1 MAYLHSID
9 IQQLLTLK
17 AISEEGSFGGA
28 ADVLRFSQSG
38 VSQQAAALEKA
49 VGHQLF
55 SRPKGP
61 KPASLTEAGQILL
74 KHAELIIA
82 RLEQAGQE
90 LDDLA
95 RGTRGRVMCGTF
107 QSISVELLP
116 SVVGQLLLNSPG
128 VEVELIESTS
138 NARLI
143 ELLVTGKIDVSFLI
157 GPVDDP
163 RLHIIE
169 LGQDPMVLLAPRHD
183 EVLMGPDPDTPR
195 IAVPIHELHE
205 QPFIAQ
211 QEDSDHVP
219 VEMTLLAAG
228 VKPRYVFRTNDNG
241 ALQAMVATG
250 AGYAIMPKLTVD
262 ETDTDIRIF
271 ALDPPLP
278 KRVIVLAL
286 RTSGS
291 QIPALQTFIDLSIRA
306 SRERLDPIPEQSKEL
321 AP

>member
-1 MAYLHSID
+1 MAYLHDLD
-9 IQQLLTLK
+9 IQQLLTLA

-28 ADVLRFSQSG
+28 ADVLGFSQSG

-55 SRPKGP
+55 NRPKGP

-74 KHAELIIA
+74 KHAELVIA

-95 RGTRGRVMCGTF
+95 AGTRGRVMCGTF

-138 NARLI
+138 NTKLI
-143 ELLVTGKIDVSFLI
+143 ELLVTGKIDVSFLV
-157 GPVDDP
+157 GPIDDP
-163 RLHIIE
+163 RLQIIE

-183 EVLMGPDPDTPR
+183 EVLMGPDPDMPR
-195 IAVPIHELHE
+195 AAVPIRELHG
-205 QPFIAQ
+205 QPFIAPT
-211 QEDSDHVP
+211 EDSDHVH
-219 VEMTLLAAG
+219 VERSLLNAG

-241 ALQAMVATG
+241 ALQAMVRTG
-250 AGYAIMPKLTVD
+250 AGYSIMPKLTVD
-262 ETDTDIRIF
+262 ETDRDIRIMEI
-271 ALDPPLP
+271 DPPLP
-278 KRVIVLAL
+278 KRTILLAL
-286 RTSGS
+286 RKSGAR
-291 QIPALQTFIDLSIRA
+291 IPALQTFIDLSIRA
-306 SRERLDPIPEQSKEL
+306 SQKRLDAMPETPKEL
-321 AP
+321 AS

>member
-1 MAYLHSID
+1 MAYLHDLD
-9 IQQLLTLK
+9 IQQLLTLA

-28 ADVLRFSQSG
+28 ADVLGFSQSG
-38 VSQQAAALEKA
+38 VSQQASALEKA

-55 SRPKGP
+55 NRPKGP
-61 KPASLTEAGQILL
+61 KPATLTEAGRILL
-74 KHAELIIA
+74 THAELVIA

-95 RGTRGRVMCGTF
+95 AGARGRVMCGTF

-116 SVVGQLLLNSPG
+116 TVVGQLLLNSPG

-138 NARLI
+138 NAKLI
-143 ELLVTGKIDVSFLI
+143 ELLVTGKVDVSFLV

-163 RLHIIE
+163 RLEIIE

-195 IAVPIHELHE
+195 SAVPIHELHE
-205 QPFIAQ
+205 QPFISQ
-211 QEDSDHVP
+211 TEDSDHVP
-219 VEMTLLAAG
+219 VETSLLALG

-241 ALQAMVATG
+241 ALQAMVRTG

-262 ETDTDIRIF
+262 ETDPDIRIV
-271 ALDPPLP
+271 ALDPPMP
-278 KRVIVLAL
+278 KRTIVLAL
-286 RTSGS
+286 RKSALR
-291 QIPALQTFIDLSIRA
+291 IPALQTFMDLSVRA
-306 SRERLDPIPEQSKEL
+306 SRERLDAMPEQSKEL
-321 AP
+321 AS

>member
-1 MAYLHSID
+1 MAYLHDID

-55 SRPKGP
+55 NRPKGP
-61 KPASLTEAGQILL
+61 KPASLTEAGRILL
-74 KHAELIIA
+74 KHAERVIA

-95 RGTRGRVMCGTF
+95 AGTRGRVMCGTF

-116 SVVGQLLLNSPG
+116 TVVGQLLLNAPG

-138 NARLI
+138 NAQLI
-143 ELLVTGKIDVSFLI
+143 ELLVTGKIDVSFLV
-157 GPVDDP
+157 GPIDDP

-219 VEMTLLAAG
+219 VETTLLAAG

-241 ALQAMVATG
+241 ALQAMVRTG
-250 AGYAIMPKLTVD
+250 AGYAIMPKLTID
-262 ETDTDIRIF
+262 ETDADIRVM
-271 ALDPPLP
+271 ALDPPMP
-278 KRVIVLAL
+278 KRTIVLAL
-286 RTSGS
+286 RKSGS
-291 QIPALQTFIDLSIRA
+291 HIPALQTFIDLSISA
-306 SRERLDPIPEQSKEL
+306 GSERLDAMPMKSKDSTS
-321 AP
+321 

>member
-1 MAYLHSID
+1 MAYLHDLD
-9 IQQLLTLK
+9 IQQLLTLR

-28 ADVLRFSQSG
+28 ADVLRFSQSA

-55 SRPKGP
+55 NRPKGP
-61 KPASLTEAGQILL
+61 KPASLTEAGRILL
-74 KHAELIIA
+74 EHAEFVIA

-95 RGTRGRVMCGTF
+95 AGTTGRVTCGTF

-138 NARLI
+138 NALLI
-143 ELLVTGKIDVSFLI
+143 ELLVMGKIDVSFLV
-157 GPVDDP
+157 GHVDDP
-163 RLHIIE
+163 RLEIIE
-169 LGQDPMVLLAPRHD
+169 LGQDPMVLIASRHD
-183 EVLMGPDPDTPR
+183 EVLMGPDPDEVR
-195 IAVPIHELHE
+195 AAVPIHELHE

-211 QEDSDHVP
+211 QEDSGHVP
-219 VEMTLLAAG
+219 VETSLLAAG

-241 ALQAMVATG
+241 ALQAMVRTG
-250 AGYAIMPKLTVD
+250 AGYSIMPKLTVD
-262 ETDTDIRIF
+262 ETDPDIRVM

-278 KRVIVLAL
+278 KRTIVLAL
-286 RTSGS
+286 RKFGPR
-291 QIPALQTFIDLSIRA
+291 IPALQTFIDLSIA
-306 SRERLDPIPEQSKEL
+306 AGRERLDSMPKQI
-321 AP
+321 

>member
-1 MAYLHSID
+1 MAYLHDLD
-9 IQQLLTLK
+9 IQQLLTLA

-28 ADVLRFSQSG
+28 ADVLGFSQSG

-55 SRPKGP
+55 NRPKGP

-74 KHAELIIA
+74 KHAELVIA

-95 RGTRGRVMCGTF
+95 AGTRGRVMCGTF

-138 NARLI
+138 NTKLI
-143 ELLVTGKIDVSFLI
+143 ELLVTGKIDVSFLV
-157 GPVDDP
+157 GPIDDP
-163 RLHIIE
+163 QLEIIE

-183 EVLMGPDPDTPR
+183 EVLMGPDPDMPR
-195 IAVPIHELHE
+195 TAVPIRELHE
-205 QPFIAQ
+205 QPFIAPT
-211 QEDSDHVP
+211 EDSDHVH
-219 VEMTLLAAG
+219 VERSLLNAG

-241 ALQAMVATG
+241 ALQAMVRTG
-250 AGYAIMPKLTVD
+250 AGYSIMPKLTVD
-262 ETDTDIRIF
+262 ETDRDIRIMDI
-271 ALDPPLP
+271 DPPLP
-278 KRVIVLAL
+278 KRTILLAL
-286 RTSGS
+286 RKSGVR
-291 QIPALQTFIDLSIRA
+291 IPALQTFIDLSIRA
-306 SRERLDPIPEQSKEL
+306 SRERLDAMPEQPKES
-321 AP
+321 AS